1 MMCTSAVR
9 RFFWKLLVNV
19 LNSSLGQFVVYEC
32 GVMSDTL
39 SFRGFELLENFGCAI
54 SQLAELLVFKW

>member
-1 MMCTSAVR
+1 
-9 RFFWKLLVNV
+9 LVNV

-39 SFRGFELLENFGCAI
+39 SFKGFELLENFGCAI